1 MTYQRKET
9 EIENFGMKLRDLHF
23 FAVGLLRPLLMTT
36 TN

>member
-1 MTYQRKET
+1 MPYQRKEN
-9 EIENFGMKLRDLHF
+9 EIENFCMKLRDLHC